1 MKRESI
7 MDFRE
12 TGRILVRD
20 AGFIYLLP
28 HPALQKWIANYT
40 ITFPH
45 KGMMSDQYAVIPHG
59 CATLVFACDDR
70 GTIAQLFGPMKKPAR
85 VGREANAYG
94 LLFIVEFQPAGY
106 YAFSG
111 MLQKE
116 LTDWVLPLGDAN
128 PALDR
133 LIARHLETAVSVEGF
148 IAEVDRLFLAHL
160 KTAFYQQEFSL
171 ANQMIVDSG
180 GRLSVKEISQT
191 VFYSERHLGRIFDR
205 YMGVNVKAFSR
216 LVRVNKA
223 LRLLRRPGN
232 SIMQVCLQ
240 TGYYDMPHFIHDFKA
255 ICGITPQEYRAHMSD
270 FYSEIAKFKATMEKN
285 ETGVRIC
292 NTREH

>member
-59 CATLVFACDDR
+59 CATLVFACDEKKVF
-70 GTIAQLFGPMKKPAR
+70 GNLFGPITKPSC
-85 VGREANAYG
+85 VGRAANSFG

-111 MLQKE
+111 MSQKE
-116 LTDWVLPLGDAN
+116 LTDLVLSFEEVNSPLY
-128 PALDR
+128 R
-133 LIARHLETAVSVEGF
+133 LIAQHLETSSTVETF
-148 IAEVDRLFLAHL
+148 VEAVDRLLMAHL
-160 KTAFYQQEFSL
+160 KTTFYQQEFAL
-171 ANQMIVDSG
+171 ANQMIIDSS
-180 GRLSVKEISQT
+180 GRLSVKELSEN
-191 VFYSERHLGRIFDR
+191 VFYSERHLNRIFDK
-205 YMGVNVKAFSR
+205 YMGVKIKSFSR

-223 LRLLRRPGN
+223 LRLLRRPGL
-232 SIMQVCLQ
+232 SILQVCRQ
-240 TGYYDMPHFIHDFKA
+240 TGFYDMPHFIHDFKS
-255 ICGITPQEYRAHMSD
+255 ICGITPQEYRDNMSD
-270 FYSEIAKFKATMEKN
+270 FYSEIAKF
-285 ETGVRIC
+285 
-292 NTREH
+292 